1 MEENVWMIKLPS
13 MTHDCSCDIFVREKG
28 KIFVPEKHLKIF
40 FLLEI
45 EVKLSN
51 VIFGD
56 VWFCSGQSNMEMQ
69 MYKIANATEEVD
81 MSAAFNIRFTTI
93 ANVASLVANDYQDVL
108 VEIPWSEARN
118 SNALR

>member
-1 MEENVWMIKLPS
+1 MLKKNIWKLSFLEN
-13 MTHDCSCDIFVREKG
+13 
-28 KIFVPEKHLKIF
+28 
-40 FLLEI
+40 

-93 ANVASLVANDYQDVL
+93 ANVASLVTNDYQDVL

>member
-1 MEENVWMIKLPS
+1 MIFLSKKKVKDLFKKNISKFSFLEN
-13 MTHDCSCDIFVREKG
+13 
-28 KIFVPEKHLKIF
+28 
-40 FLLEI
+40 

-93 ANVASLVANDYQDVL
+93 ANVASWVTNDYQDVL
-108 VEIPWSEARN
+108 VEIPWSEARD
-118 SNALR
+118 SNVLR